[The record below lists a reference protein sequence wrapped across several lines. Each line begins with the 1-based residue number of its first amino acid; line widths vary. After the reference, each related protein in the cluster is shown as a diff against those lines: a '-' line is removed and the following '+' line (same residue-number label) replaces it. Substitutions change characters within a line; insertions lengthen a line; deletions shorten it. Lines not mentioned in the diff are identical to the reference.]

1 MLVETIRLL
10 WPAYSKIAQRELA
23 PTNVLLAKTV
33 ERRAEKGFPYL
44 VYAYWLDDSLGKRS
58 NGFQRFD
65 VPRSFVPL
73 TPIGKLALKVGLHR
87 DWREA
92 VPEQIGKPLKKLRKH
107 WYHLRWRLA
116 NECP

>member
-1 MLVETIRLL
+1 MHIGLMTAWAI
-10 WPAYSKIAQRELA
+10 SKEAM
-23 PTNVLLAKTV
+23 VFK
-33 ERRAEKGFPYL
+33 
-44 VYAYWLDDSLGKRS
+44 DST
-58 NGFQRFD
+58 

-87 DWREA
+87 GWREA